1 MENKFKVYGLCAG
14 HHDLPVSEYVFEDV
28 PPEMI
33 FNFTELN
40 AIAEQFVTY
49 HCNTRVTLGTGVSQ
63 NDNTDVFMWAGD
75 PLHVIAT
82 GSTACTTALMW
93 ACARYGVELVLWHYN
108 RDNGN
113 YVPQHFNF
121 YPRYT
126 EVTWEDERQIAEML
140 AKGGETN
147 E

>member
-1 MENKFKVYGLCAG
+1 MKKKCTVYGLCAG
-14 HHDLPVSEYVFEDV
+14 RHDLPVSEYVFQDV
-28 PPEMI
+28 PDVFDFE
-33 FNFTELN
+33 TLN
-40 AIAEQFVTY
+40 EIAEQFVTY
-49 HCNTRVTLGTGVSQ
+49 HCNTHVTFGTGVAQ
-63 NDNTDVFMWAGD
+63 ADEMDVHMWAGD

-82 GSTACTTALMW
+82 GLTACTTALMW

-126 EVTWEDERQIAEML
+126 EVTWRDERQIAEML
-140 AKGGETN
+140 AKGGEAH